1 MGAGLQLCCGTGA
14 ELEEMMGRDEVHPS
28 VGIPLHPS
36 WVPTQGPEW
45 GSDVHGDP
53 SEVSVGQLVAEVR
66 VCSECEIP
74 GMLLS

>member
-14 ELEEMMGRDEVHPS
+14 ELEEMMGRNEVHPS

-45 GSDVHGDP
+45 GSDVHG
-53 SEVSVGQLVAEVR
+53 EQMTL
-66 VCSECEIP
+66 
-74 GMLLS
+74 